1 MFPFRDYSLIFF
13 FLTQWFFNQAQ
24 NEVILDSVDTEN
36 LNEVIISA
44 TRTNRQLASVPLP
57 TQLISAKAL
66 AAANSVRL
74 NDILEEQTG
83 LLVVPDFGGVV
94 GLQMQGLD
102 SQYNLILIDGLPLVG
117 RSAGTLDLSRV
128 SVGNIK
134 QIEIV
139 KGPSSSLYG
148 NEALAG
154 VVNIVTETPKTGL
167 SGRLYYRAGTFN
179 SRDLSSNIGY
189 KKEKISIKTFFNR
202 FSSEGYDLVVT
213 DDISTVEPFQ
223 NYTINTKFNYEFS
236 KKVNL
241 SVSGRL
247 YRQLQ
252 DNVASTSLE
261 GNSEVNEWNFHSK
274 LEFKFD
280 KNWGSQLEF
289 YSTTYSA
296 KEFLNDTDG
305 NLFSFNNFNQRFLR
319 PELRATYRP
328 SPQNLFTFG
337 LGTQFESLK
346 RTDFFGYPKFNSSYL
361 YSQYEYNKKNQF
373 NFILGLRFDKHN
385 EYSSQLS
392 PKAAVFYTISNE
404 VALKGSIGYGF
415 KTPDF
420 RQLYFDFTNA
430 TVGYTVLGYNA
441 VATLIPQLEANGEII
456 NLLVPISSFEGD
468 LKPESSIGY
477 NLGIDLSLDTKL
489 KINLN
494 LFRNEIN
501 NLIDTRVIATKSN
514 GQNVFSYYNVNE
526 IYTQGFEFNTIL
538 KFNKNSIIR
547 AGYQLLYAK
556 DKKAVQAFKNGEVF
570 ARLTPTSPAFVL
582 TERDYFGLLNRSRH
596 MINFKLSY
604 RLEKWNLES
613 NIRAT
618 YRSKFGLYDSNGN
631 GYLDTYDTFV
641 SGYSVF
647 DFAIN
652 KTIFNQHKLG
662 FGMDNFLDFQ
672 DPQNISNIAGRIVYG
687 NITIN
692 F

>member
-1 MFPFRDYSLIFF
+1 MCPFRTYSLIFF
-13 FLTQWFFNQAQ
+13 CVTQWLYSQAQ
-24 NEVILDSVDTEN
+24 NEVILDSTEVEN

-44 TRTNRQLASVPLP
+44 TRTMRQLASVPLP
-57 TQLISAKAL
+57 TQLISAKAI
-66 AAANSVRL
+66 AAANSIRL

-83 LLVVPDFGGVV
+83 LLVVSDFGGVK

-102 SQYNLILIDGLPLVG
+102 SQYNLILIDGVPLVG

-128 SVGNIK
+128 TTGNIK

-154 VVNIVTETPKTGL
+154 VVNIVTETPKTGF
-167 SGRLYYRAGTFN
+167 SGRFYYRGGTFN
-179 SRDLSSNIGY
+179 SRDLSSDLSY
-189 KKEKISIKTFFNR
+189 KKGKISIKTFFNR
-202 FSSEGYDLVVT
+202 FSSEGYDLVAN
-213 DDISTVEPFQ
+213 DDINTVEPFQ
-223 NYTINTKFNYEFS
+223 NYTINAKINYEFS

-247 YRQLQ
+247 YRQAQ
-252 DNVASTSLE
+252 DNVASTSYE
-261 GNSEVNEWNFHSK
+261 GDSKVNEWNLYSK
-274 LEFKFD
+274 LELKFD
-280 KNWGSQLEF
+280 KHWGGQFEF
-289 YSTTYSA
+289 YSTAYSA
-296 KEFLNDTDG
+296 EEFLNDTDG
-305 NLFSFNNFNQRFLR
+305 NLFSFSNFNQRFLR
-319 PELRATYRP
+319 PELRAIYRP
-328 SPQNLFTFG
+328 TPQNSFTFG
-337 LGTQFESLK
+337 LGTQFESLQ

-361 YSQYEYNKKNQF
+361 YSQYEYNKNNQF
-373 NFILGLRFDKHN
+373 NIILGLRFDKHN

-392 PKAAVFYTISNE
+392 PKAAAFYQISDE

-441 VATLIPQLEANGEII
+441 VVTLIPELEANGDIV

-494 LFRNEIN
+494 LFRNEIT
-501 NLIDTRVIATKSN
+501 NLIDTRVIAIKSN
-514 GQNVFSYYNVNE
+514 GQNVFSYYNINE

-538 KFNKNSIIR
+538 KFNKNSTLK

-570 ARLTPTSPAFVL
+570 ARSTPTSPSFVL
-582 TERDYFGLLNRSRH
+582 SEKDYFGLLNRSRH

-604 RLEKWNLES
+604 RLEKWNVES

-618 YRSKFGLYDSNGN
+618 YRSKFGLYDNNGN

-641 SGYSVF
+641 SGYSIF

-652 KTIFNQHKLG
+652 KTIFNKHKLG
-662 FGMDNFLDFQ
+662 FGMDNFLDFH
-672 DPQNISNIAGRIVYG
+672 DPQNVTNIAGRIVYG
-687 NITIN
+687 NMTIN